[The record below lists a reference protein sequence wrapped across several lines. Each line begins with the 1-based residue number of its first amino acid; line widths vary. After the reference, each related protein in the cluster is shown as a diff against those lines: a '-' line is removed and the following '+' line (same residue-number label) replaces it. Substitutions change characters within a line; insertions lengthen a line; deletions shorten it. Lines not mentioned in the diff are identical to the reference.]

1 MIQRKQSLFLL
12 GAVIAIVACLFFPLI
27 AVEPAAMGSETLVF
41 NLGVRDTNGII
52 SFLSWP
58 LFASLSIAAVISLAT
73 IFLYRNRKLQ
83 MRLCLWAMGFELI
96 WHVYLA
102 LFFLGTINL
111 PTDGGHMRLCF
122 AACLPLVSII
132 LLLMAR
138 KGISD
143 DEKLVKAADRIR

>member
-12 GAVIAIVACLFFPLI
+12 GSVIAIAVCLFLPVI
-27 AVEPAAMGSETLVF
+27 AVEPAAMGAETLVF
-41 NLGVRDTNGII
+41 NLGIRDDNGII

-58 LFASLSIAAVISLAT
+58 LCASLTIAAVISLAT

-96 WHVYLA
+96 WHIYLA
-102 LFFLGTINL
+102 LLFTGSI
-111 PTDGGHMRLCF
+111 PVPGESGQARLCF
-122 AACLPLVSII
+122 AACLPLVSFI
-132 LLLMAR
+132 LTFMAR
-138 KGISD
+138 KGIGD